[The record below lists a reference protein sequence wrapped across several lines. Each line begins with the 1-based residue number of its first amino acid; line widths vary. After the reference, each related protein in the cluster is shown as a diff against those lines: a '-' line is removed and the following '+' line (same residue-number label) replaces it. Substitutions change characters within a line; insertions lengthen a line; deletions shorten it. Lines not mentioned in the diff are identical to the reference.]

1 MRKDVH
7 EKKSAI
13 EKQQFIFHTIQHFM
27 VADIAAP
34 APRSPVLQPPVPVDQ
49 NVAANGGPGSK
60 FPRLKI
66 CTWNVAGLSGTKEL
80 HLSCLLDRQ
89 DIDAAV
95 ITETEMAPSVDTFKT
110 KGYMRIVT
118 LVKTDLAMRSNA
130 KLRPDLMSSDVQTVW
145 IELTLPTYVSLSP
158 GSVLTERDRLD
169 VILDQA
175 KSATGTSKRVLILGD
190 FNLDTLRH
198 NDRSYSRRS
207 FLQILSDG
215 MKDASLVY
223 ATTKATWKSY
233 GKFEGE
239 HRTSCLDHVYSAGLD
254 CSVKVLEDAT
264 SDHLANILVPTIR
277 QSELETALQR
287 WPWTSIY
294 SIEDVEKVHKFLLDG
309 ITGALNE
316 VAPIK
321 TIKVKTGKN
330 LYLAPDTLKLMR
342 ERDKATGSEYRRI
355 RNQVSSMVKRDK
367 VRTNVNKLHQS
378 HNDPKVLWRLAN
390 EAIGNSSSPLPASV
404 EVGGIPTVN
413 NAETA
418 TAMNDF
424 YIGKIKKLRKAFP
437 LAAPFV
443 VVAQVIST
451 IARVIKGMKATEAL
465 GVDGIPVSVLKKGIE
480 VLAGPIAHLV
490 NRSLASGTVPTA
502 LKMSNVLPVFKGK
515 GKPVTDPASYRPICI
530 LPALSKVL
538 ETVVKSDLEDHLAKT
553 EALPNTQFGF
563 RKSRSITA
571 ALATAHA
578 KWLEAEKRGK
588 VVGVLRFDLSAAFD
602 TVNQLQLLPKLEKLG
617 IAGTQLKWFH
627 SYLTGGYQ
635 RVVWNGTESVFLPV
649 EYGVRQGS
657 ILGPI
662 LYLVLV
668 ADVTSCVGVG
678 NEDNSGYADDFFLW
692 AVGDSL
698 EEDGRFLQIRGGERL
713 VLNAIKTQLM
723 IGGNVHPSD
732 EIEFLGV
739 KFDTGFTTAPHNIN
753 VAKANF
759 KS

>member
-1 MRKDVH
+1 MLLSFL
-7 EKKSAI
+7 EKSPGKWRTW
-13 EKQQFIFHTIQHFM
+13 QQ
-27 VADIAAP
+27 V
-34 APRSPVLQPPVPVDQ
+34 S
-49 NVAANGGPGSK
+49 
-60 FPRLKI
+60 RLKI

-95 ITETEMAPSVDTFKT
+95 ITETEMAPSVDTFKK
-110 KGYMRIVT
+110 KGTRIVT

-145 IELTLPTYVSLSP
+145 IELTLPTYSVLVGGVYREWNSSEP

-215 MKDASLVY
+215 MKDASLDY

-264 SDHLANILVPTIR
+264 SDHRPVLANILVPSERSGTKSIKRRNFKAIR

-424 YIGKIKKLRKAFP
+424 YIGKIKKLREGLPPSQPP
-437 LAAPFV
+437 LSSWPKLSAPFSFSF
-443 VVAQVIST
+443 AGAGK

-515 GKPVTDPASYRPICI
+515 PATDPASYRPICI

-553 EALPNTQFGF
+553 EALPNHQFGF
-563 RKSRSITA
+563 RKSRSTTA

-578 KWLEAEKRGK
+578 KWLEAEQRGK
-588 VVGVLRFDLSAAFD
+588 VVGVLGFDLSAAFD

-698 EEDGRFLQIRGGERL
+698 EEVGSLLESRADAFSRF
-713 VLNAIKTQLM
+713 A
-723 IGGNVHPSD
+723 GGNG
-732 EIEFLGV
+732 L
-739 KFDTGFTTAPHNIN
+739 
-753 VAKANF
+753 
-759 KS
+759 